1 MGQGMNQED
10 RAAPDQ
16 RRRRGGAGPRRHRPG
31 RARPAGRPAVVYFE
45 GGIRPSTLPRSKPA
59 PVTVEMNGSIKTTDK
74 SVPPRLARISLQINS
89 HGSLNPKG
97 LPTCN
102 LASISPGTGAAAK
115 RVCGSSLI
123 GHGNVTSRIA
133 FPSQEPFLSI
143 GGMEAFNGTYKH
155 RPAIFAQVSSQ
166 TPLSLTYVI
175 VFEVKKTHGALR
187 HRPERHPAPHSL
199 GLRGD
204 LKLLHDPGQKVQLPR
219 ALRRAMPRPAARPRK
234 GISEVGFDLARATY
248 EFEGG
253 VTMSNELNKQC
264 KAKG

>member
-1 MGQGMNQED
+1 MRQGITKKIALLLTS
-10 RAAPDQ
+10 AAIAAALALAAIAQAGISQTGDLQ
-16 RRRRGGAGPRRHRPG
+16 VSFDGGL
-31 RARPAGRPAVVYFE
+31 
-45 GGIRPSTLPRSKPA
+45 RPSTLPRTKPS
-59 PVTVEMNGSIKTTDK
+59 PVTVEMSGSIKTTDK

-89 HGSLNPKG
+89 HGSLNPRG

-102 LASISPGTGAAAK
+102 LASISSGTGAAAR

-175 VFEVKKTHGALR
+175 VFEVKKTRGRYGTALNATLPPIASGYGEISSFYMTLGR
-187 HRPERHPAPHSL
+187 KFSSRGHKASYASASCPAP
-199 GLRGD
+199 
-204 LKLLHDPGQKVQLPR
+204 
-219 ALRRAMPRPAARPRK
+219 K

-253 VTMSNELNKQC
+253 ITMSNELNKQC